1 MKELLYRDLVPFAA
15 FICTERKVKQNRCF
29 EKKTP
34 PPPPSFSS
42 SLHLSPSASPFLN
55 HSHALS
61 LNTMALELTQCLSLV
76 GVGKPS
82 CLFLKFVLSFQVLR
96 GRERGEERKG
106 EFGLSFS
113 LLSKK
118 KKLSHPFEDVPLVP
132 VTFGAADLRA
142 RHPARRVL
150 DPEERSG
157 DLGVEGGPAAARV
170 ELRPGLVQLG
180 AAPGAVERTFLR
192 VKLVVLS
199 RARGLGAGLAQDVEL
214 ILFGVGCEVEEG

>member
-61 LNTMALELTQCLSLV
+61 LNMMALELTQCLSLV

-118 KKLSHPFEDVPLVP
+118 KKKNSLTPLKTCP
-132 VTFGAADLRA
+132 WCPL
-142 RHPARRVL
+142 H
-150 DPEERSG
+150 
-157 DLGVEGGPAAARV
+157 
-170 ELRPGLVQLG
+170 
-180 AAPGAVERTFLR
+180 
-192 VKLVVLS
+192 
-199 RARGLGAGLAQDVEL
+199 LAQRISVRAIPPDVSS
-214 ILFGVGCEVEEG
+214 ILRSDPGTSA